1 LVAYCSFQVL
11 NFLTDAARNKYRVYQ
26 LNFIGEFLQANVRG
40 RILVSLPKVFGDIWP
55 EFKDFS
61 GRTLEDL
68 QEWLIEE
75 EFMQSRASPC
85 FFCIPSWIF
94 HQNHYIY
101 VYDKLFLFWGTELKE
116 KIFSTLRT
124 NLPDVAK
131 AT

>member
-1 LVAYCSFQVL
+1 LKCRIQPRKFLGCLLLLSGL
-11 NFLTDAARNKYRVYQ
+11 KIFLTDAARDKYRVYQ

-61 GRTLEDL
+61 GRALEDL

-85 FFCIPSWIF
+85 FFCIPSWNF
-94 HQNHYIY
+94 HQNHYIC
-101 VYDKLFLFWGTELKE
+101 L
-116 KIFSTLRT
+116 
-124 NLPDVAK
+124 
-131 AT
+131 